1 MIVLIVLFLAFITT
15 VFVGSRWC
23 MFLIALI
30 LSKKEDDDYEYLNKY
45 CWITT
50 LLSVIPCILWTW
62 FYYLTH

>member
-30 LSKKEDDDYEYLNKY
+30 LTWREEDEDEYVNNY
-45 CWITT
+45 MWIT
-50 LLSVIPCILWTW
+50 LGMSVIPCILWTW